1 MDGILLAEHLL
12 KSIEERRQR
21 ITGMVLGGNLKN
33 MEEYKQLVGAIESLD
48 YIGQE
53 LRDILELSLIHI

>member
-1 MDGILLAEHLL
+1 M
-12 KSIEERRQR
+12 IEERKQR

-33 MEEYKQLVGAIESLD
+33 MEEYKQLVGSLESLD

-53 LRDILELSLIHI
+53 LRDILEKAI

>member
-12 KSIEERRQR
+12 KSIEDRRQR

-33 MEEYKQLVGAIESLD
+33 MEEYKQLVGALESLE
-48 YIGQE
+48 YIRQE
-53 LRDILELSLIHI
+53 LRDILEKAD

>member
-21 ITGMVLGGNLKN
+21 ITGMVLEGNIKN
-33 MEEYKQLVGAIESLD
+33 MEEYKHLVGALESLE
-48 YIGQE
+48 YIGRE
-53 LRDILELSLIHI
+53 LRDILEKEV

>member
-12 KSIEERRQR
+12 KSIEDRRQR

-33 MEEYKQLVGAIESLD
+33 MEEYKQLVGALESLE

-53 LRDILELSLIHI
+53 LRDIFEKAD

>member
-12 KSIEERRQR
+12 KSIEDRRQR

-33 MEEYKQLVGAIESLD
+33 MEEYKQLVGALESLE
-48 YIGQE
+48 YIGHE
-53 LRDILELSLIHI
+53 LRDNLEKAD

>member
-12 KSIEERRQR
+12 KSIEDRRQR

-33 MEEYKQLVGAIESLD
+33 MEEYKQLVGALESLE

-53 LRDILELSLIHI
+53 LRDILEKAD

>member
-1 MDGILLAEHLL
+1 MDGIFLAEHLL

-33 MEEYKQLVGAIESLD
+33 MEEYKQLVGALESLE

-53 LRDILELSLIHI
+53 LRDILEKAD

>member
-1 MDGILLAEHLL
+1 MDGIFLAEHLL
-12 KSIEERRQR
+12 KSIQERSQR

-33 MEEYKQLVGAIESLD
+33 MEEYKQLVGALESLE

-53 LRDILELSLIHI
+53 LRDILEKAD

>member
-12 KSIEERRQR
+12 KSIEDRRQR
-21 ITGMVLGGNLKN
+21 ITGMVLGVNLKN
-33 MEEYKQLVGAIESLD
+33 MEEYKQLVGALESLE

-53 LRDILELSLIHI
+53 LRDILEKAD

>member
-1 MDGILLAEHLL
+1 MDVIFLAEHLL
-12 KSIEERRQR
+12 KSFEERRQR

-33 MEEYKQLVGAIESLD
+33 MEEYKQLVGALESLE

-53 LRDILELSLIHI
+53 LRDILEKAD

>member
-12 KSIEERRQR
+12 KSIRERRDR
-21 ITGMVLGGNLKN
+21 ISEMLVGGTVKD
-33 MEEYKQLVGAIESLD
+33 MEEYKQLVGNIESLD

-53 LRDILELSLIHI
+53 LREILEKAD